1 MICGLFGYSKL
12 GMLARKFILPV
23 LLQVPLLL
31 LGESVHFV
39 REILPIFKDR
49 CIECHQ
55 APFEKNGRLIKPKA
69 GLRMDGLAHLM
80 FGSDEG
86 PVLVPNHPSK
96 SPLFNRVSLPA
107 DDDDRMPP
115 KGDPLTGDQ
124 LDLIRQWIGQ
134 GADFGAWV
142 GATDGLEKLVRK
154 DAHLNQKIP
163 EFVTF
168 YQELAKGVP
177 LVEDTL
183 LERIRAKSSGLL
195 IRPIGRE
202 SPLLE
207 VRVVTQHQE
216 VKDEHIDGLIEIR
229 DQITK
234 LDLRNTSISNE
245 ACKTI
250 SKFENLIELNLR
262 DCRIDD
268 HGARELSALKK
279 IKRINAGLTDIGNA
293 GLAQLS
299 KLSSLEDLNLWG
311 CKALKKK
318 TNGSVESRPGLRV
331 LY

>member
-1 MICGLFGYSKL
+1 MPLF
-12 GMLARKFILPV
+12 ARISILFS
-23 LLQVPLLL
+23 L
-31 LGESVHFV
+31 LGAMSLLATEGIDF
-39 REILPIFKDR
+39 EKQILPIFQDR
-49 CIECHQ
+49 CLECHQ
-55 APFEKNGRLIKPKA
+55 APREKNGRTYNPKA

-96 SPLFNRVSLPA
+96 SPLYNRVSLPSE
-107 DDDDRMPP
+107 DDDRMPP
-115 KGDPLTGDQ
+115 KGDPLSFAQ
-124 LDLIRQWIGQ
+124 QDLIRQWIGQ
-134 GADFGAWV
+134 GADFGNWV

-154 DAHLNQKIP
+154 DAHQNQKIP
-163 EFVTF
+163 EFVLF

-262 DCRIDD
+262 GCRIDD

>member
-1 MICGLFGYSKL
+1 VV
-12 GMLARKFILPV
+12 LPS
-23 LLQVPLLL
+23 
-31 LGESVHFV
+31 E
-39 REILPIFKDR
+39 
-49 CIECHQ
+49 
-55 APFEKNGRLIKPKA
+55 
-69 GLRMDGLAHLM
+69 
-80 FGSDEG
+80 
-86 PVLVPNHPSK
+86 
-96 SPLFNRVSLPA
+96 
-107 DDDDRMPP
+107 DDDRMPP
-115 KGDPLTGDQ
+115 KGDPLSLNEQ
-124 LDLIRQWIGQ
+124 KLIRQWIGQ

-262 DCRIDD
+262 GCRIDD

-311 CKALKKK
+311 CKALTKK
-318 TNGSVESRPGLRV
+318 TDGSVESRPGLRV

>member
-1 MICGLFGYSKL
+1 MIARISILF
-12 GMLARKFILPV
+12 FV
-23 LLQVPLLL
+23 LCADVLTAVDGIDYEKQ
-31 LGESVHFV
+31 
-39 REILPIFKDR
+39 ILPILKER
-49 CIECHQ
+49 CWECHQ
-55 APFEKNGRLIKPKA
+55 APHEKNGRTYKPKA

-86 PVLVPNHPSK
+86 EVLVPNHPSK
-96 SPLFNRVSLPA
+96 SPIYTRVVLPSE
-107 DDDDRMPP
+107 DDDRMPP
-115 KGDPLTGDQ
+115 KGDPLPLNEQ
-124 LDLIRQWIGQ
+124 ELIRQWIGQ

-168 YQELAKGVP
+168 YQELAKGVS

-183 LERIRAKSSGLL
+183 IESIRAKSSGLL
-195 IRPIGRE
+195 IRPIGRK

-229 DQITK
+229 DQIAK
-234 LDLRNTSISNE
+234 LDLRDTSISNE

-250 SKFENLIELNLR
+250 SKFENLIELNIR
-262 DCRIDD
+262 GCRIDD
-268 HGARELSALKK
+268 RGARELSALKK
-279 IKRINAGLTDIGNA
+279 IKRINAGLTDIGSD
-293 GLAQLS
+293 GLVQLS

-311 CKALKKK
+311 CKALTKK
-318 TNGSVESRPGLRV
+318 TDASVESRPGLRV